1 MSITQPS
8 LNTPMNRRTFIQRT
22 SIAAASLVMP
32 RLQAAAPAFKLNYIL
47 GSAMYGNL
55 PLATVIEETPKTGA
69 RLLDVWPR
77 RHGTQREQMDELG
90 HEKVA
95 ELLAKHRVKLAVS
108 TRYDLGPFK
117 LQDEMA
123 VVKKFGGSVIVT
135 GGVGPVGLKGD
146 ELKKAVQEFVEKLKP
161 HLAKAGEFGISIA
174 IENHGKNLIDSPD
187 SLRWLVEFGK
197 DLPLG
202 VELAPYHLPQEPAL
216 IAGLIKDLGNRI
228 KVFCAWQHGHG
239 CMKPMPKDEEL
250 LQMPGRGTLDFTP
263 ILAALKAVRY
273 TGFTEIFMHPTPRG
287 IPILPTAAETT
298 TEINRARK
306 YLESLLVS

>member
-1 MSITQPS
+1 
-8 LNTPMNRRTFIQRT
+8 
-22 SIAAASLVMP
+22 
-32 RLQAAAPAFKLNYIL
+32 
-47 GSAMYGNL
+47 
-55 PLATVIEETPKTGA
+55 
-69 RLLDVWPR
+69 
-77 RHGTQREQMDELG
+77 
-90 HEKVA
+90 
-95 ELLAKHRVKLAVS
+95 KLAVS

-123 VVKKFGGSVIVT
+123 IVKKFGGSVIVT
-135 GGVGPVGLKGD
+135 GGVGPVGLIGG

-161 HLAKAGEFGISIA
+161 HLAKAAESGISIA

-216 IAGLIKDLGNRI
+216 IASLIKDLGNRI
-228 KVFCAWQHGHG
+228 KVFCAWQHGNG

-250 LQMPGRGTLDFTP
+250 LQMPGRGPLDFTP
-263 ILAALKAVRY
+263 ILAALKAVGY
-273 TGFTEIFMHPTPRG
+273 AGFTEIFMHPTPRG

-298 TEINRARK
+298 AEINRARK
-306 YLESLLVS
+306 YLEDRLATI